1 MAFRNPQDKQIT
13 ARALTDPKPRFVS
26 LVAAGANQTPIK
38 SIKMDIVQLEN
49 EAMTQVQALRADGLE
64 VARMVFRTGEDFAD
78 GSAVHAF
85 LTEGGYPLD
94 DLETTKTGF
103 ELLNKADD
111 FEGDLKVIKI
121 NDGLTVWVGKLEAPE
136 PVAKDADAEAVAL
149 ANNAGS
155 VITSVEVI
163 NTEKTDAD
171 ADATKGEGEGEGE
184 EEDTEG
190 QLTHGLDG
198 SLKPRTRTRK
208 VTSVRQ
214 VERDGADGD
223 AGSAGAEAEGDAA
236 KQSTDAEKDAAK
248 SATAA
253 EKDAD
258 CGCDKVTK
266 ASAEDCGPD
275 EKFLFG
281 KCVKKIDAAIT
292 IHDMDFEPLSD
303 AEAREHKVPMGS
315 FPVDAE
321 RVDLIQGD
329 CGNAHTL
336 MSVGGMSFCV
346 PTGDKSPIAN
356 PTEVSPSNPAGG
368 QGAAGFGSTSPSSG
382 QTLRLT
388 DDRYGIKA
396 KFDEFSAFFSDD
408 KTLEGVMED
417 ADDGFPPGLQ
427 EVITAAVTA
436 MRNGIMEGDM
446 DAVRQ
451 VGADLGDVAAAL
463 ATLFGTVA
471 AERRA
476 KAIDLAS
483 GTFAELGWPTPGTNE
498 DQPSSKTDE
507 ALATLATAMTS
518 MVDVVKQVQAD
529 VSTVK
534 DGQSELSSR
543 VEKVEGVANRQTR
556 KGATDEGQPNGSPKK
571 SPLGDIALRGALGI
585 SAGSV

>member
-26 LVAAGANQTPIK
+26 LVAAGANQTPIR

-49 EAMTQVQALRADGLE
+49 KAMTQVQALRADGLE
-64 VARMVFRTGEDFAD
+64 VARMVFVTGDNFAD
-78 GSAVHAF
+78 EAAVQAF
-85 LTEGGYPLD
+85 LTEGGYPSD
-94 DLETTKTGF
+94 DLTTTKSGF
-103 ELLNKADD
+103 ELLNRADD

-121 NDGLTVWVGKLEAPE
+121 NEGLTVWVGKLEAPE
-136 PVAKDADAEAVAL
+136 PVAKDADAEAAAL
-149 ANNAGS
+149 ANNSGS

-163 NTEKTDAD
+163 DTAKEEAD
-171 ADATKGEGEGEGE
+171 AAAAAKTEGEGEGEGE

-214 VERDGADGD
+214 VERDGAEADTAASD
-223 AGSAGAEAEGDAA
+223 EATAAKEAEKA
-236 KQSTDAEKDAAK
+236 AAK
-248 SATAA
+248 SAEDA
-253 EKDAD
+253 EKNAD
-258 CGCDKVTK
+258 CGTCGENTTK

-336 MSVGGMSFCV
+336 MSVGGMAFCV

-396 KFDEFSAFFSDD
+396 KFD
-408 KTLEGVMED
+408 
-417 ADDGFPPGLQ
+417 
-427 EVITAAVTA
+427 
-436 MRNGIMEGDM
+436 
-446 DAVRQ
+446 
-451 VGADLGDVAAAL
+451 
-463 ATLFGTVA
+463 
-471 AERRA
+471 
-476 KAIDLAS
+476 
-483 GTFAELGWPTPGTNE
+483 
-498 DQPSSKTDE
+498 
-507 ALATLATAMTS
+507 
-518 MVDVVKQVQAD
+518 
-529 VSTVK
+529 
-534 DGQSELSSR
+534 
-543 VEKVEGVANRQTR
+543 
-556 KGATDEGQPNGSPKK
+556 
-571 SPLGDIALRGALGI
+571 
-585 SAGSV
+585 